1 LVVGRAVQ
9 EVHPFLA
16 LVALVERQERPSLG
30 EQVAHPFRAWAALEA
45 LVERQVRPS
54 LVAQAALPYRAWVA
68 LVADLAEQVVHPCL
82 ALEA

>member
-1 LVVGRAVQ
+1 MQ
-9 EVHPFLA
+9 EVHP
-16 LVALVERQERPSLG
+16 SL
-30 EQVAHPFRAWAALEA
+30 ALEA